1 METCVLMQLK
11 NCIKCSIAHILHYTT
26 KKWRIFSLL
35 SIKFRHYLAVHFLP
49 PASGGTSTHQIIAC
63 TSGISVTLRFRE

>member
-26 KKWRIFSLL
+26 KKWRIFSQL
-35 SIKFRHYLAVHFLP
+35 SIKFRH
-49 PASGGTSTHQIIAC
+49 
-63 TSGISVTLRFRE
+63 